1 MIEPAA
7 SPSQRA
13 PIEVE
18 LIADLACPWC
28 YLGLARLDR
37 ARAARPH
44 LPVRLRWR
52 PFLLN
57 PQLPPEGMDRSTY
70 LRIKF
75 GGEAAAQRVYQRIA
89 AAGRADGVAFAFERM
104 ARTPN
109 TVLAQRLLL
118 HAEEQGLGE
127 PVMRAL
133 FRALFEEGRDL
144 GDPAQLLE
152 LGAAAGLDRA
162 ALEAF
167 LAGDARAAEVVAS
180 HRRAERLGVQG
191 VPVFLVAGRHIIA
204 GAQPPEVLTGLL
216 DLAAQTGAGSGAAA
230 IPTAR

>member
-1 MIEPAA
+1 MTEPSAN
-7 SPSQRA
+7 

-44 LPVRLRWR
+44 LAVHLRWR

-57 PQLPPEGMDRSTY
+57 PHLPPEGMDRRAY
-70 LRIKF
+70 LRAKF
-75 GGEAAAQRVYQRIA
+75 GGAAAAQRVYQRIEE
-89 AAGRADGVAFAFERM
+89 AGRTDGVTFAFDRM
-104 ARTPN
+104 QRTPN

-118 HAEEQGLGE
+118 YAEQHGLGD
-127 PVMRAL
+127 PMMRAL

-144 GDPAQLLE
+144 GDPAELLE
-152 LGAAAGLDRA
+152 LGAAVGLERET
-162 ALEAF
+162 LEAF
-167 LAGDARAAEVVAS
+167 LASDERADEIVAS
-180 HRRAERLGVQG
+180 HRWAERLGVQG
-191 VPVFLVAGRHIIA
+191 VPVFLVDRAHIIA

-216 DLAAQTGAGSGAAA
+216 DLAAQRAGSTLDAEAAPA
-230 IPTAR
+230 AG